1 MATAQ
6 GQTQRAPQGFVKS
19 KSAYHGPDP
28 KRAAAQLE
36 LLQGMLTRWG
46 RAEFD
51 KRFVY
56 ILRKN
61 PEPGIKD
68 VLPKN
73 SKFWNR
79 RLVPF
84 IHNRIQLDLD
94 ANMALKNILLKPRQA
109 GYTTYVLLDRLF
121 VPSVTEPGTSCLLIS
136 QNHTYATRHFE
147 MLKRAYRHFG
157 KIDPFDDR
165 KNWWA
170 QELQQHLLHSV
181 VSNRKE
187 LIFDMLDSRIM
198 IDSAEVEEAGQG
210 VTIQKLHCSE
220 VARWP
225 KRPEETLAN
234 VSEAV
239 AMGGTIDLESTA
251 NGMGGFFFEECM
263 RAQEGNSAYKFHFHE
278 WWWHDEYRYE
288 PPVAPETLTDEEK
301 LLSESHDLDMEQMSF
316 RRAKT
321 IALRHNF
328 AEKYPEDPRSCFLVQ
343 GGMFFDNAVV
353 KLRYLELEKFKPLEK
368 WKGLQIFGNA
378 IKHHR
383 YLIGADVASGKPSA
397 EGSEDLDYST
407 AWVIDEETG
416 EQVAAY
422 RKRLLPEDFA
432 WDLAELGHRYN
443 DALIAV
449 ERNME
454 GGTVILTLEVMCQY
468 TNLYKHK
475 EWWKKDAEWKNTRY
489 IVGFPTTP
497 KTRPIAINRLRYFM
511 MESPE
516 LIYDRRFF
524 EEALTFVRDKNG
536 KPAAAEGTHD
546 DVILAGSIVYYV
558 RAVRLGYYDP
568 LVAPR
573 ESYGQGEGQEDSQ
586 DAA

>member
-1 MATAQ
+1 MPVAAKTK
-6 GQTQRAPQGFVKS
+6 APTGFVRS

-28 KRAAAQLE
+28 IKAADQLAM
-36 LLQGMLTRWG
+36 LQNWMRKFGP
-46 RAEFD
+46 AEFD
-51 KRFVY
+51 QRLIY

-61 PEPGIKD
+61 PEPGTKD
-68 VLPKN
+68 VLPSN
-73 SKFWNR
+73 SKYWNR

-84 IHNRIQLDLD
+84 IHNRIQRDLDLNL
-94 ANMALKNILLKPRQA
+94 AQKNILLKPRQA
-109 GYTTYVLLDRLF
+109 GYTTYVLLHRLF
-121 VPSVTEPGTSCLLIS
+121 VPAITEPGTSCLLIS

-147 MLKRAYRHFG
+147 MLKRAYRHFA
-157 KIDPFDDR
+157 KVDPFDDK
-165 KNWWA
+165 KNTFA
-170 QELQQHLLHSV
+170 RELQQHLLHSV

-210 VTIQKLHCSE
+210 ITIQHLHCSE

-239 AMGGTIDLESTA
+239 AAGGTIDLESTA

-263 RAQEGNSAYKFHFHE
+263 RAMAGDSAYRFHFHE

-288 PPVAPETLTDEEK
+288 PAAELETYTDEEK
-301 LLSESHDLDMEQMSF
+301 LLSEIKKLDGQQITF
-316 RRAKT
+316 RRTKS
-321 IALRHNF
+321 IQLRHNF
-328 AEKYPEDPRSCFLVQ
+328 AEKYPEDPRTCFLVQ

-353 KLRYLELEKFKPLEK
+353 KQRYQELELLKPLEK
-368 WKGLQIFGNA
+368 YKRLQIFKNA
-378 IKHHR
+378 VKHRR
-383 YLIGADVASGKPSA
+383 YLIGADVASGKPAS

-407 AWVIDEETG
+407 AWVVDEETG
-416 EQVAAY
+416 EQMAAY
-422 RKRLLPEDFA
+422 RARILPEEFA
-432 WDLAELGHRYN
+432 WHLADLGHRYN

-449 ERNME
+449 ERNQE
-454 GGTVILTLEVMCQY
+454 GGTVIITLEVMCQY

-475 EWWKKDAEWKNTRY
+475 EWWKKDSEWKNTRF

-497 KTRPIAINRLRYFM
+497 KTRPIALNRVRYFL

-524 EEALTFVRDKNG
+524 EECLTFVRDKNG
-536 KPAAAEGTHD
+536 KPAAAEGAHD
-546 DVILAGSIVYYV
+546 DVILCGAIVYYV
-558 RAVRLGYYDP
+558 RHVRLGYLDP
-568 LVAPR
+568 TAVPR
-573 ESYGQGEGQEDSQ
+573 ERYGQGGPEDESDQ
-586 DAA
+586 VE